1 MPVHAFVWLFA
12 LTVSLPA
19 SAQVATVSELP
30 DSARLVTEDIPRFWA
45 VFDRATPET
54 LAPLLQS
61 GYLDPGTAGVQD
73 FTPHRIISA
82 ERLARKVLDDRER
95 YEAAREGT
103 LRLLELERAIR
114 APLYAMEYLYPPAVF
129 PDVYFVIGRF
139 NSGGTASRRGLLI
152 GAEMVRDPEGL
163 PKLVAH
169 EAVHFQQPE
178 PTGPIT
184 LLSQSIREG
193 AADFIAELA
202 SGSPPTGAYLPYGL
216 AHEAELWAEFREVMH
231 GDDMTGW
238 LYGGQPEGRPA
249 DLGYF
254 IGYRIA
260 GSYYDRAEDKRPA
273 IAEIIEVTDFE
284 DFLARSGY
292 DPQ

>member
-1 MPVHAFVWLFA
+1 MPVFLIVLLLLAAPVR
-12 LTVSLPA
+12 T
-19 SAQVATVSELP
+19 SAQEVHVSELP

-45 VFDRATPET
+45 VFDAASPED
-54 LAPLLQS
+54 LAARLQS
-61 GYLDPGTAGVQD
+61 DYLDPGTAGVQD
-73 FTPHRIISA
+73 FTPNRIISA
-82 ERLARKVLDDRER
+82 ERLAGKVLEDRDRYESVRER
-95 YEAAREGT
+95 T
-103 LRLLELERAIR
+103 LSLLELERAIR
-114 APLYAMEYLYPPAVF
+114 APLYAMEYLYPEAVF

-139 NSGGTASRRGLLI
+139 NSGGTASPRGLLI
-152 GAEMVRDPEGL
+152 GAEMVRDPQAL

-184 LLSQSIREG
+184 LLAQSIREG

-202 SGSPPTGAYLPYGL
+202 SGRQPTGAYLAYGL
-216 AHEAELWAEFREVMH
+216 AHEAALWAEFTEAMH
-231 GDDMTGW
+231 GEDMAGW

-260 GSYYDRAEDKRPA
+260 GSYYDRAGDKRA
-273 IAEIIEVTDFE
+273 AVRDIIEVTDFE

-292 DPQ
+292 DPR